1 MSTKQSANHPEKS
14 PGRVWRLMSW
24 MNHRMAR
31 NYRRGI
37 GPAKVVLLLTTIG
50 RKSGVPRVTPLQYEE
65 IDGQYY
71 LGSARGTQADWY
83 RNILINPQVE
93 FQIREHKFTG
103 AAEAVTDVGRIADFL
118 ALRLKRHPLMMGL
131 LMRLEGLPL
140 RFSRADFEQF
150 AAQKALVVIHPE
162 SADLRI

>member
-1 MSTKQSANHPEKS
+1 M
-14 PGRVWRLMSW
+14 RW

-31 NYRRGI
+31 NYRRGM

-50 RKSGVPRVTPLQYEE
+50 RKSGAPRVTPLQYEE
-65 IDGQYY
+65 IDGLYY
-71 LGSARGTQADWY
+71 LGSARGTHADWY

-93 FQIREHKFTG
+93 FQIREKKFTG
-103 AAEAVTDVGRIADFL
+103 SAEAVTDVGRIADFL

-140 RFSRADFEQF
+140 RFSRADLEQF
-150 AAQKALVVIHPE
+150 AAQKALVVIRPV
-162 SADLRI
+162 SAVPRI

>member
-1 MSTKQSANHPEKS
+1 M
-14 PGRVWRLMSW
+14 RW

-50 RKSGVPRVTPLQYEE
+50 RKSGIPRVTPLQYEE
-65 IDGQYY
+65 VDGLYY

-83 RNILINPQVE
+83 RNILMNPQVVI
-93 FQIREHKFTG
+93 QIREQKFTG
-103 AAEAVTDVGRIADFL
+103 SAEAVTDVGRIADFL

-140 RFSRADFEQF
+140 RFSRADLEQF
-150 AAQKALVVIHPE
+150 AAQKALVVIRPV
-162 SADLRI
+162 SAVPRI

>member
-1 MSTKQSANHPEKS
+1 M
-14 PGRVWRLMSW
+14 RW

-50 RKSGVPRVTPLQYEE
+50 RKSGIPRVTPLQYEE
-65 IDGQYY
+65 VDGLYY

-83 RNILINPQVE
+83 RNILMNPQVE
-93 FQIREHKFTG
+93 IQIREQKFTG

-118 ALRLKRHPLMMGL
+118 ALRLKRRPLMIGL

-140 RFSRADFEQF
+140 RFSLTDLEQF
-150 AAQKALVVIHPE
+150 AAQKALVVIHPVP
-162 SADLRI
+162 SIQQI